1 MSQFLQSVIDSAAV
15 KKLLSVVGVAE
26 PVKLDRYDGT
36 QASFFNGNVLMG
48 GAGDA
53 PILKAALPVMAES
66 AAYIHIPSD
75 GKHRFAAEKIAEA
88 SGVVFKTYQ
97 PDIEK
102 DVRFKAL
109 IFDASGIKTSAELDA
124 LYEFFHPVVRRLAKC
139 ARIVVLGRPP
149 ETRKDIKF
157 ATTQRALEG
166 FTRCLAKEV
175 GKKGCTVQLIYVA
188 DGGENGLRAPLEFFT
203 SAKSAYVS
211 AQVLR
216 IAKTAK
222 VPDYDWRQP
231 LKDKVA
237 LVTGASRGIGEKIA
251 ETLARDGALVV
262 GLDIPQAEADLN
274 AVMHRI
280 KGKALPMDIS
290 AEDAPQAIGQW
301 LQENTKG
308 IDIVVHNAGVT
319 RDKTLGGM
327 PEHFWKMA
335 VDINLGAEERID
347 EYLLENDIIQSG
359 GRIVCVSSV
368 SGIAGNFGQTNYGT
382 SKAGVIG
389 MVQAMA
395 PGLAKKNITIN
406 AVAPGFIETQM
417 TAAMPVMVRE
427 VAKRINT
434 LGQPGQPVDVA
445 ETIAFY
451 ANPGSQAVNGNIV
464 RVCGAQMI
472 GA

>member
-1 MSQFLQSVIDSAAV
+1 MSQLIQSVIDSPIA
-15 KKLLSVVGVAE
+15 KKLLSIAGVAE
-26 PVKLDRYDGT
+26 PVKLDRYNGSQT
-36 QASFFNGNVLMG
+36 SFFTGNALMG
-48 GAGDA
+48 GAGNGK
-53 PILKAALPVMAES
+53 ILKAALPIMAES
-66 AAYIHIPSD
+66 AAHIYIPSD
-75 GKHRFAAEKIAEA
+75 GENRFAAEKMADAAGIDY
-88 SGVVFKTYQ
+88 KTYQ
-97 PDIEK
+97 ASIEK

-109 IFDASGIKTSAELDA
+109 IFDASEIKSSQDLNA
-124 LYEFFHPVVRRLAKC
+124 LYEFFHPVVRKLAPS

-149 ETRKDIKF
+149 ENLKDVKF
-157 ATTQRALEG
+157 ATAQRALEG

-175 GKKGCTVQLIYVA
+175 GKKGSTVQLIYVA
-188 DGGENGLRAPLEFFT
+188 DGGENGLRAPLEFFV
-203 SAKSAYVS
+203 SPKSAYVS

-216 IAKTAK
+216 VSKSAKIE
-222 VPDYDWRQP
+222 DYDWRQP
-231 LKDKVA
+231 LKGKVA

-251 ETLARDGALVV
+251 ETMARDGALVV
-262 GLDIPQAEADLN
+262 GLDIPQAESDLRE
-274 AVMHRI
+274 VTHRI
-280 KGKALPMDIS
+280 KGKALAMDIT
-290 AEDAPQAIGQW
+290 AADAPEAIGKW
-301 LQENTKG
+301 LQENTDG
-308 IDIVVHNAGVT
+308 VDIVVHNAGVT

-335 VDINLGAEERID
+335 IDINLGAEERID
-347 EYLLENDIIQSG
+347 EYLLENDILKSG

-389 MVQAMA
+389 MVKGLA
-395 PGLAKKNITIN
+395 PVLAKKNITIN

-445 ETIAFY
+445 EAIAFY
-451 ANPGSQAVNGNIV
+451 SSPGSQAVTGNVV